1 LETEL
6 AMPDLKKLRKKLE
19 DRIAELEKEA
29 RAIDSELRAPG
40 DQDTEERAIELE
52 TEEVLEGLG
61 NAAVAEIEQ
70 TRNALNRM
78 DNGTYGICLVCGD
91 DIDERRLEAVPH
103 TPRCIN
109 CAES

>member
-1 LETEL
+1 M
-6 AMPDLKKLRKKLE
+6 ADIKKLRKRLE
-19 DRIAELEKEA
+19 KRLAELETET
-29 RAIDSELRAPG
+29 RVIDSELREPG

-70 TRNALNRM
+70 IRNALNRM
-78 DNGTYGICLVCGD
+78 DNDTYGICIVCGD
-91 DIDERRLEAVPH
+91 DIDDRRLEAVPH

-109 CAES
+109 CAGS